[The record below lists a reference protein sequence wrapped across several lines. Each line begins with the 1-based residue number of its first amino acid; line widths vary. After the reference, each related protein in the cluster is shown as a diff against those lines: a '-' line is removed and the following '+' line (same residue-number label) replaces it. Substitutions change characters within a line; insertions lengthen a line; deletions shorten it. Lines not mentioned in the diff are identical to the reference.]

1 MNAPVVLFVYNRMEH
16 TKKVLEA
23 LNQNTGVSETDLYIF
38 SDAPVNEIEAENV
51 KIVRECIAE
60 FKTNNQLRKVEII
73 LAKENKG
80 LEKSIITGVTEVI
93 NRYGKVIVLEDD
105 IVTAPDF
112 LEFMNHALNYYK
124 EDNKIWSVS
133 GYNLNTPKIKKGN
146 KDVYIGYRGECWG
159 WASWADRWNKVD
171 WNVSDYN
178 EFVKNRTMQHDFN
191 KGGRDMSYLLKLQ
204 QEGKVKSWAIRWNY
218 QQFKE
223 KMLTVFPKYSKA
235 VNIGLDGSGTNCG
248 KQGIENCDFTLEK
261 EWGFQYDLQDHLV
274 SNEFRKSYFKSYMRQ
289 ALGKYWYLLTE
300 YEYCIG
306 YRGHTNEEYKILK
319 PNFCEWYADPIP
331 FMWKGKK
338 YIFVEVFDKLAQKG
352 YIGVCGFKKNGELC
366 RPEKIIQERF
376 HMSFP
381 NVCAYKGQPYMFPEC
396 SESEQIRIY
405 KMGKDIAEWKI
416 YYSFEGVGKIV
427 DSAVVENQDG
437 RVYLLGSVIN
447 DDNPYQSRLVLYEII
462 NLDDV
467 NEIKLRKLWEEKE
480 YTYTVRNGGNFFR
493 ENDNLYRIVQH
504 STKDI
509 YGKYVTIKRV
519 LRSDESGIEEIH
531 EKKIDI
537 NNQNVTLP
545 AFIYRLWGIHT
556 YGKCEELEVI
566 DLSVQRFSLGG
577 LFMKI
582 YRRLKGL

>member
-1 MNAPVVLFVYNRMEH
+1 MNAPVVLFVYNRVEH
-16 TKKVLEA
+16 TKQVLEA

-38 SDAPVNEIEAENV
+38 SDAPVNEIEDENV

-60 FKTNNQLRKVEII
+60 FKTNNRLRKVEII

-80 LEKSIITGVTEVI
+80 LEKSIITGVTEII

-171 WNVSDYN
+171 WNVSDYD

-204 QEGKVKSWAIRWNY
+204 QERKVKSWAIRWNY

-223 KMLTVFPKYSKA
+223 KMLTVFPKYSKV
-235 VNIGLDGSGTNCG
+235 VNIGFDGSGTNCG
-248 KQGIENCDFTLEK
+248 KQGIENGEFILEK
-261 EWGFQYDLQDHLV
+261 EWDFQYDLQDHLV

-289 ALGKYWYLLTE
+289 TLGKYWYLLTE
-300 YEYCIG
+300 YEYCLG
-306 YRGHTNEEYKILK
+306 YREYTGEEYKILK
-319 PNFCEWYADPIP
+319 PNFREWYADPIP

-338 YIFVEVFDKLAQKG
+338 YVFVEVFDKLAQKG
-352 YIGVCGFKKNGELC
+352 YIGVCSFKKNGDLC
-366 RPEKIIQERF
+366 RPEKIIQEKF

-381 NVCAYKGQPYMFPEC
+381 NVLVYKGQPYMFPEC

-405 KMGKDIAEWKI
+405 KMGNDIAEWKI
-416 YYSFEGVGKIV
+416 YYCFEEVGKIV
-427 DSAVVENQDG
+427 DSVVIENRNG
-437 RVYLLGSVIN
+437 SVYLLGSEIN
-447 DDNPYQSRLVLYEII
+447 DDNPYQSRLVLYEIA
-462 NLDDV
+462 NLDNV
-467 NEIKLRKLWEEKE
+467 NEIKLHKLWEEKE
-480 YTYTVRNGGNFFR
+480 YTYTVRNGGNFFW
-493 ENDNLYRIVQH
+493 ENNNFHRIVQH
-504 STKDI
+504 STHDI

-519 LRSDESGIEEIH
+519 LRLDEYGIEEIH
-531 EKKIDI
+531 EKKMDI
-537 NNQNVTLP
+537 NNQKVTLP
-545 AFIYRLWGIHT
+545 AFVYRLWGMHT

-582 YRRLKGL
+582 YRRLKGA